1 LNRNDK
7 DVCATDLVA
16 DPIAYENYVT
26 RLNKFRNDKA
36 RIEKENKKL
45 LNIKDIND
53 KNLKKDVPR
62 ILNELYS
69 PKIGKRIYLK
79 DFNRKEIM
87 NIKSLDKVKH

>member
-1 LNRNDK
+1 MW
-7 DVCATDLVA
+7 TDLVS
-16 DPIAYENYVT
+16 DQIGYENYVI

-36 RIEKENKKL
+36 RTEKENKKL
-45 LNIKDIND
+45 LNIKDINNED
-53 KNLKKDVPR
+53 IKKDVRR

-87 NIKSLDKVKH
+87 NIKSFDKVKH

>member
-16 DPIAYENYVT
+16 DPIAYENYVI
-26 RLNKFRNDKA
+26 RLNKFRNDKP

-53 KNLKKDVPR
+53 EDINDEDIKKDV
-62 ILNELYS
+62 LEY
-69 PKIGKRIYLK
+69 
-79 DFNRKEIM
+79 
-87 NIKSLDKVKH
+87 